1 MFHVTG
7 KNMEI
12 LKLDR
17 IDGIDE
23 KETREIK
30 KIKRA
35 ADVLRSGGLVIYPT
49 DTLYGLGANALD
61 KNAVKKVFE
70 VKNRPPDMPIPV
82 AVSSI
87 EMLKEYAVMGEND
100 VEFAKRFLPGALTLI
115 LKRKNLP
122 DIISPNT
129 DTVAL
134 RIPKSDITL
143 KLIKYAGVP
152 ITTTS
157 ANISG
162 EKPPLTARE
171 AYRALKD
178 IKDIDI
184 ILDGG
189 PLKMRVPSTI
199 FDLTQLKILREGQ
212 ISKDLLIKAGRE
224 IYGR

>member
-1 MFHVTG
+1 
-7 KNMEI
+7 MEI

-17 IDGIDE
+17 TDGTDRTDQMDE
-23 KETREIK
+23 

-35 ADVLRSGGLVIYPT
+35 AGVLRSGGLVIYPT

-61 KNAVKKVFE
+61 ENAVKTVFE

-82 AVSSI
+82 AVNSI
-87 EMLKEYAVMGEND
+87 EMMKGYAIMGENE
-100 VEFAKRFLPGALTLI
+100 VEFAKSFLPGALTLI

-122 DIISPNT
+122 DVISPNT

-157 ANISG
+157 ANVSG
-162 EKPPLTARE
+162 KRPPLTADEARE
-171 AYRALKD
+171 ALMDALKD
-178 IKDIDI
+178 IDV

-189 PLKMRVPSTI
+189 PLEMRVPSTI
-199 FDLTQLKILREGQ
+199 FDLTELKTLREGQ

-224 IYGR
+224 IYGK